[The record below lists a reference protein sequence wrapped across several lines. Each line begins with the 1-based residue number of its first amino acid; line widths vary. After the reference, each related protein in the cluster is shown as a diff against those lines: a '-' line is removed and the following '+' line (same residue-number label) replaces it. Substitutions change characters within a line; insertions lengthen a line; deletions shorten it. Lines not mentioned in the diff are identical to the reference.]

1 MVLGG
6 RRLGAP
12 QRCLS
17 LRQSPQWLRIGLN
30 LIKGFLGFGTSSPT
44 KEAELVEA
52 VQNRSASSSSI
63 FTMSEGSRFIKAS
76 VFELHNF
83 LKDHDRS
90 RLLRNHLLGLAS
102 VRLTVTDYQ

>member
-1 MVLGG
+1 
-6 RRLGAP
+6 
-12 QRCLS
+12 
-17 LRQSPQWLRIGLN
+17 
-30 LIKGFLGFGTSSPT
+30 
-44 KEAELVEA
+44 
-52 VQNRSASSSSI
+52 
-63 FTMSEGSRFIKAS
+63 MSEGSRFIKAS